1 VLQKQA
7 TAGTVACSYCCSAT
21 HTLAAVHGHAPTYP
35 SGFEYLSLLHV
46 SLPDR
51 LYPSPLNACLVTCT
65 PPGAEEMSA
74 SSRPRPLYSQ
84 AVPSRALQLSQF
96 PVSHPRSG
104 RRPYPLLCF
113 LLPPPS
119 RSVAHRWMDLFAS
132 HLPVPGHLHGLRPRI
147 LRRVQENDRS
157 CVRADTC
164 VRRSGDVRMCDG
176 TCKAQRI
183 GTYEHE
189 GVAYVAS
196 VVHLRSGGRARACVI
211 AS

>member
-96 PVSHPRSG
+96 PVSHPRPSLPTFG
-104 RRPYPLLCF
+104 ASSVSVA
-113 LLPPPS
+113 LLPSPSAVAFRGASLDGFVRFPSPSPRPPAVYS
-119 RSVAHRWMDLFAS
+119 TSMGFAR
-132 HLPVPGHLHGLRPRI
+132 GFYGAY
-147 LRRVQENDRS
+147 RRTIDRAYERTHVYGDREMYV
-157 CVRADTC
+157 CVTVRA
-164 VRRSGDVRMCDG
+164 RRNV
-176 TCKAQRI
+176 
-183 GTYEHE
+183 
-189 GVAYVAS
+189 
-196 VVHLRSGGRARACVI
+196 
-211 AS
+211 

>member
-1 VLQKQA
+1 MLQKQA

-84 AVPSRALQLSQF
+84 AVPSPGPRPRAPAF
-96 PVSHPRSG
+96 PIPTPGRACPRSG
-104 RRPYPLLCF
+104 RRPFPLLCF

-132 HLPVPGHLHGLRPRI
+132 HLPVPGHLLYTSMGCARGFYGAY
-147 LRRVQENDRS
+147 RRTIDRAYERTHVYGDREMYV
-157 CVRADTC
+157 CVTVRA
-164 VRRSGDVRMCDG
+164 RRNV
-176 TCKAQRI
+176 
-183 GTYEHE
+183 
-189 GVAYVAS
+189 
-196 VVHLRSGGRARACVI
+196 
-211 AS
+211 